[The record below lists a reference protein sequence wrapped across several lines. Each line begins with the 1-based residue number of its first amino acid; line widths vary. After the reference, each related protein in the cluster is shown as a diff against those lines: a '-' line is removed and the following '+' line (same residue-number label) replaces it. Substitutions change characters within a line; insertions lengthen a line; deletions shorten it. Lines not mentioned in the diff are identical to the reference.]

1 MRYDAFEDRSRV
13 VFASSPLRRSPRAP
27 LDAPRS
33 RHHLR
38 RSLDRARSLFVHDIS
53 RPFVRTCACIRRLRG
68 FDKNT
73 PRETRTRI
81 GAFPPCETRSRSRA
95 IGDDDEATFPR
106 ERPRC
111 TKQKK
116 HKTTRTSPRSRVY
129 SRFADRSSA
138 MLIADRARVPSTP
151 SRTHHRRAWADS
163 SRLTQGNGTV
173 AAAAAPLGARWTRA
187 IPPPRSRR

>member
-1 MRYDAFEDRSRV
+1 MIDMRYDAFEDRSRV

-106 ERPRC
+106 ERPRY
-111 TKQKK
+111 TKKKK
-116 HKTTRTSPRSRVY
+116 HKKTGPSLRSRVS
-129 SRFADRSSA
+129 SRFSLGWSA
-138 MLIADRARVPSTP
+138 MLIARET
-151 SRTHHRRAWADS
+151 
-163 SRLTQGNGTV
+163 
-173 AAAAAPLGARWTRA
+173 
-187 IPPPRSRR
+187 PPPPCRRQA

>member
-53 RPFVRTCACIRRLRG
+53 RPFVRTCACIRRLRARSG
-68 FDKNT
+68 T
-73 PRETRTRI
+73 TTRR
-81 GAFPPCETRSRSRA
+81 RSLGNDHDAPS
-95 IGDDDEATFPR
+95 
-106 ERPRC
+106 
-111 TKQKK
+111 KKK

>member
-1 MRYDAFEDRSRV
+1 MMRLKTVRASSSHHHRFAVHRAHRSTRRARVTTFVDRSIARGRSLFTTFPDLSCGRAHAFDVSEDSTKTHHARRV
-13 VFASSPLRRSPRAP
+13 HESARFPRARRDRDRARAATP
-27 LDAPRS
+27 TR
-33 RHHLR
+33 R
-38 RSLDRARSLFVHDIS
+38 RSLGTDHDAPS
-53 RPFVRTCACIRRLRG
+53 
-68 FDKNT
+68 N
-73 PRETRTRI
+73 
-81 GAFPPCETRSRSRA
+81 
-95 IGDDDEATFPR
+95 
-106 ERPRC
+106 
-111 TKQKK
+111 KK